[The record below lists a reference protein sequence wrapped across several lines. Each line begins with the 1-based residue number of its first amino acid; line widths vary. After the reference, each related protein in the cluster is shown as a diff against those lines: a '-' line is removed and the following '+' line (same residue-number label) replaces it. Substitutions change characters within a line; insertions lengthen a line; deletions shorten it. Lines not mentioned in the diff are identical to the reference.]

1 MLPGFYQL
9 KEKNVQYL
17 CSGCSIF
24 FKQNRFFKM
33 ESAFLGPQ
41 GTFDLLNKNKEKR
54 LKYCF
59 T

>member
-41 GTFDLLNKNKEKR
+41 GPFDLLNKNKEKR
-54 LKYCF
+54 LE
-59 T
+59 